1 MIEKYLSA
9 HWQVRTT
16 FDEPMKIASGYSPE
30 SYIHPEVVKF
40 AEEIEPDP
48 RCCYAHVIA
57 MSDGNHYG
65 TNMNG
70 DWFDADELTG
80 LQSPAE
86 AGKNSGEKEGKQL
99 PRYKTFEDA
108 KFFRHHD
115 NTNRSPFYGDVPLAV
130 WNDVMKRV
138 ELIIRIFRQIMPEV
152 AGSSAA
158 PEVAMKIDNGGYL
171 TVSMGC
177 RIHHETC
184 MYCGHENE
192 FISQRCDHLRRHM
205 NEIMPDGKIAGA
217 KNYGMRFF
225 DISDVTIPADPIAF
239 SMGKVAEFDPTF
251 LPPLTKNAAVDFM
264 QEVIHKIAW
273 RRKWAEMDKQVGGNG
288 TTLSDIPIDSCPQV
302 PMEHES
308 PVEFDASELKQLI
321 DDCGGDV
328 DTAVSTLAS
337 VGVVLSPTE
346 LAQLSAATAP
356 HNASFDD
363 PNFPA
368 PSGLSLDKFSHA
380 AYHSLQSKIAERSG
394 FLVPCPVSG
403 WEPVKLAEMG
413 GAAAEMADY
422 YAYYRT
428 LLRSLPIEG
437 FIKSAYGNSAIREL
451 LGNSVDHSRVKAAM
465 HYLAYAG
472 LTTASVVLSV
482 DPFAQNA

>member
-1 MIEKYLSA
+1 MIEKYISA
-9 HWQVRTT
+9 HWQVRQT
-16 FDEPMKIASGYSPE
+16 FDEPTKIASGFNPE
-30 SYIHPEVVKF
+30 TYVHPDIVKF
-40 AEEIEPDP
+40 AESLEPDP

-80 LQSPAE
+80 IQSPAE
-86 AGKNSGEKEGKQL
+86 AQKNAGDLQGQPIE
-99 PRYKTFEDA
+99 RYKTFEDA

-115 NTNRSPFYGDVPLAV
+115 NGNFSPFYGDVPLAV
-130 WNDVMKRV
+130 WNEVMKRV
-138 ELIIRIFRQIMPEV
+138 ELIIRIFRQVMSDVP
-152 AGSSAA
+152 GSCAA
-158 PEVAMKIDNGGYL
+158 PEVAMKIDNGGYI

-184 MYCGHENE
+184 MYCGNENE
-192 FISQRCDHLRRHM
+192 FVSQRCDHLRNHM

-239 SMGKVAEFDPTF
+239 SMGKVASISEICEF
-251 LPPLTKNAAVDFM
+251 LPRLTKNAAIDISD
-264 QEVIHKIAW
+264 EVIHKLAW
-273 RRKWAEMDKQVGGNG
+273 RRKWAEMDKQIGGNG
-288 TTLSDIPIDSCPQV
+288 TTLSDIPVDTCPQV
-302 PMEHES
+302 NES
-308 PVEFDASELKQLI
+308 PVEFDQGELQQLI
-321 DDCGGDV
+321 DDCGGDI
-328 DTAVSTLAS
+328 DTAVSTLTS
-337 VGVVLSPTE
+337 LGIVLSPTE
-346 LAQLSAATAP
+346 LAQLGVQTAP
-356 HNASFDD
+356 ANSSFDD
-363 PNFPA
+363 ANFPA

-380 AYHSLQSKIAERSG
+380 TYDSLKSKLAERSG
-394 FLVPCPVSG
+394 FFAPCPTSG

-422 YAYYRT
+422 YAYYRC

-437 FIKSAYGNSAIREL
+437 FIKAAYGNSAVREL
-451 LGNSVDHSRVKAAM
+451 LGDPVDHSRVKAAM

-472 LTTASVVLSV
+472 LTTAQIGSDL
-482 DPFAQNA
+482 N